1 MTGLCHVVEVMGHV
15 GGEGSE
21 VEIGAASEV
30 TICFTLS
37 SVYNRLI
44 LCIIV
49 NTIIVMLGSHCI

>member
-1 MTGLCHVVEVMGHV
+1 MTGLCHVVEVTDHV

-21 VEIGAASEV
+21 AEIGAASEV

-37 SVYNRLI
+37 CVYRLI

>member
-21 VEIGAASEV
+21 AEIGAASEV

-37 SVYNRLI
+37 SVYRLI